1 MHCRHHSVTVL
12 VAIVVGVIASAYAQA
27 ASRVGGATNVVRDV
41 SGSVTGQSWGKKAQ
55 GDDVYENEF
64 IRTQAESSA
73 RISFIDETDIRIG
86 PAATIK
92 IDRVVFKSNRSVSEL
107 IVTAD
112 AGPMRWN
119 SGISLSSAYQVK
131 TPTAIIK
138 VHGTAFDLFAEPQQ
152 TTVILRRGTI
162 EVCLIDSPQRCQT
175 LSQSGDTIVATSNDL
190 ERPQRAGLGPSEFVE
205 RCLSA
210 NMIAPCVIMA
220 GVQPTRSGSV
230 TSPPPGRGTM
240 TPPPTGPIYGR
251 PGGSGDGVSQPPP
264 TGPIYGKPSG
274 TSDGPPATGPVYG
287 KPSGTSDRPPTTG
300 PVYGKP
306 SGTSDGPSTTGPI
319 HAKSSG
325 SSDGVSQ
332 KPPTT
337 GPIHAKPSGSSD
349 GVSQKPPTSMPSSPR
364 RMGNSPRRAI
374 DSNLAYVKPSSPKQ
388 TYVKPIVRPTYVR
401 PIVRQ
406 TYVRPAPQRPTPI
419 R

>member
-1 MHCRHHSVTVL
+1 MHCHHHSATVL
-12 VAIVVGVIASAYAQA
+12 VAIVVGVIASTYAQA

-41 SGSVTGQSWGKKAQ
+41 SGSVTGQSWGKKVQ

-86 PAATIK
+86 PAATMK

-119 SGISLSSAYQVK
+119 SGISLSSAYRVK

-162 EVCLIDSPQRCQT
+162 DVCLIDSPQRCQT

-230 TSPPPGRGTM
+230 TSPPTGRGTM
-240 TPPPTGPIYGR
+240 TPPPTGPIYG
-251 PGGSGDGVSQPPP
+251 SQPPP
-264 TGPIYGKPSG
+264 TGPIYGSQ
-274 TSDGPPATGPVYG
+274 PPP
-287 KPSGTSDRPPTTG
+287 
-300 PVYGKP
+300 
-306 SGTSDGPSTTGPI
+306 TGPI
-319 HAKSSG
+319 YG
-325 SSDGVSQ
+325 SQ
-332 KPPTT
+332 PPSKVRFTESRVARVT
-337 GPIHAKPSGSSD
+337 GL
-349 GVSQKPPTSMPSSPR
+349 R
-364 RMGNSPRRAI
+364 RSHLQQVRFTVRSHLQQVRFTESRVTRMTGFRR
-374 DSNLAYVKPSSPKQ
+374 SHLQ
-388 TYVKPIVRPTYVR
+388 QVRFMQSR
-401 PIVRQ
+401 AQ
-406 TYVRPAPQRPTPI
+406 
-419 R
+419 